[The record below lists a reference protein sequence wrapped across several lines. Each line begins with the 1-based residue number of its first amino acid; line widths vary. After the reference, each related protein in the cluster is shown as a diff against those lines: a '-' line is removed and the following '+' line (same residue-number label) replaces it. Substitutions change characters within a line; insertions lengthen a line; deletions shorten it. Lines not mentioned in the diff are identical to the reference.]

1 MKPSLLSALKFI
13 ALQGGTRHSVHIS
26 STALA
31 HMLEVSQ
38 QSASR
43 KLIELEKGNFIERRL
58 AKGGQIIG
66 IKSKGIKALQREFA
80 EYQLVFGNLDKI
92 SINGNLEKGL
102 GEGGYYISKEGYMRQ
117 FKKILKWTPF
127 KGTFNLR
134 LDESQIPKIEAI
146 KAAEG
151 ILIDGFEQEGRS
163 FGKAWIFK
171 CTLKRNSETVE
182 DCAIIAPKR
191 THYKN
196 VVELISPHFLREKL
210 NVVDGDNFQVNIE
223 L

>member
-31 HMLEVSQ
+31 EMLDISQ

-43 KLIELEKGNFIERRL
+43 KLIELENSNYIDRKL
-58 AKGGQIIG
+58 AQGGQIVG
-66 IKSKGIKALQREFA
+66 IKSSGITALKKEFT
-80 EYQLVFGNLDKI
+80 EYQLIFGNLDKVK
-92 SINGNLEKGL
+92 INGILEKGL
-102 GEGGYYISKEGYMRQ
+102 GEGGYYISKEGYMKQ
-117 FKKILKWTPF
+117 FKKILSWAPY
-127 KGTFNLR
+127 KGTFNIR
-134 LDESQIPKIEAI
+134 LDESQVPKVEAI

-151 ILIDGFEQEGRS
+151 ILIEGFEQEGRS

-171 CTLKRNSETVE
+171 CTLKGNGNLIEKA
-182 DCAIIAPKR
+182 AIIAPKR

-196 VVELISPHFLREKL
+196 VVELISPHFIREKL
-210 NVVDGDNFQVNIE
+210 NANDGDSFEVDVE